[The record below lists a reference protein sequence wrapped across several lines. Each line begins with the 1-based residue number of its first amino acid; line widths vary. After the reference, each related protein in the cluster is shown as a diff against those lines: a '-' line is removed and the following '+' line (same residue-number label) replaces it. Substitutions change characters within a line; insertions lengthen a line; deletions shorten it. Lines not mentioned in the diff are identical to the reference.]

1 VRLVRSNTP
10 RGAARQSRGGF
21 EPLLSCRPQA
31 PWGQFGV
38 TAYLA
43 PGLVDG
49 DDARPCAGGR
59 DHEIVPE
66 GGAFGATL
74 ANRHDVGIDRDR
86 LRIRRVVAGG
96 TLAARDLPRA
106 RE

>member
-1 VRLVRSNTP
+1 MR
-10 RGAARQSRGGF
+10 
-21 EPLLSCRPQA
+21 
-31 PWGQFGV
+31 W
-38 TAYLA
+38 
-43 PGLVDG
+43 
-49 DDARPCAGGR
+49 GR